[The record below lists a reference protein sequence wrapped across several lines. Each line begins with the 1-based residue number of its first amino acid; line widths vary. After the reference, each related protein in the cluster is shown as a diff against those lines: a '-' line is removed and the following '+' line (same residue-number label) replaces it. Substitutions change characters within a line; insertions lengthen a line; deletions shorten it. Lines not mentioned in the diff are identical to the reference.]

1 MVPVVNGRT
10 GRSPLQGF
18 ALAMVIT
25 ALCLSLGGC
34 LSPSSPPP
42 EITRHVLESSRW
54 EVPATGDAPLSEDA
68 ITVAR
73 FSAAETCRG
82 TAMLYSASAGERSAY
97 RYHRWH
103 ASLPEMVT
111 DFLVDDLS
119 RSSLFQAVFTD
130 HTYEK
135 SRYYL
140 EGRVTECLEYVED
153 GRRRAVFGFTATFID
168 GNEKPASRR
177 VVFQR
182 EYRKE
187 ELIQGNVPSDLAKAM
202 NATMAILS
210 EELVGDMADYL
221 ERGQ

>member
-1 MVPVVNGRT
+1 MVPDMNGRT
-10 GRSPLQGF
+10 KRFPRQGSV
-18 ALAMVIT
+18 LTMVII
-25 ALCLSLGGC
+25 AVCLSLGGC

-54 EVPATGDAPLSEDA
+54 EDAATRSAPLSEDT

-73 FSAAETCRG
+73 FSAAEACRG
-82 TAMLYSASAGERSAY
+82 TAMLYSLNAGERSAY

-103 ASLPEMVT
+103 VTLPEMVV

-119 RSSLFQAVFTD
+119 RSLLFQAVFTD

-140 EGRVTECLEYVED
+140 EGRVADCLEYVED
-153 GRRRAVFGFTATFID
+153 GQRRAVFGFTATFID

-177 VVFQR
+177 VIFQK
-182 EYRKE
+182 EYRNE
-187 ELIQGNVPSDLAKAM
+187 ELIQGELPSDLAKAM
-202 NATMAILS
+202 SASMALLAEQLIN
-210 EELVGDMADYL
+210 DMADHL
-221 ERGQ
+221 DRGL